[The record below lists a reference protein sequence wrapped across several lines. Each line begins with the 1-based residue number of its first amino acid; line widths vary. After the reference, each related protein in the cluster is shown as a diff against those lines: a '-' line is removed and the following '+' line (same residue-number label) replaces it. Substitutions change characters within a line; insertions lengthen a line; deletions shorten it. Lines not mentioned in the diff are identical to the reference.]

1 MQAQKYA
8 NEPEIIYDGI
18 YFILLQC
25 YRSDLRTS
33 AIK

>member
-1 MQAQKYA
+1 VQAQKYA
-8 NEPEIIYDGI
+8 NEPKIFYDVI

-25 YRSDLRTS
+25 YRSDVRTS